1 MSRNRTSSARKQ
13 ALLIKSLPDLSILE
27 LVELVPRRT
36 RLVPEITEEMFRRW
50 RRNLSYLGSPWSQE
64 AVGALRPMMADLSA
78 VVADHRNASWARR
91 HAGLKALIAVGVMA
105 TVVKREELK
114 ELHRAGW
121 LSTEQLE
128 LRCRRDRQRKKE
140 ATQAARRSL
149 RLS

>member
-1 MSRNRTSSARKQ
+1 MSRYRSSIAYRQ
-13 ALLIKSLPDLSILE
+13 AHLIKSLPELSIIE

-36 RLVPEITEEMFRRW
+36 RLVPEITEEMFRRH
-50 RRNLSYLGSPWSQE
+50 RRNLAYLGSPWTQE

-114 ELHRAGW
+114 EFHRAGW
-121 LSTEQLE
+121 ISTEQLE
-128 LRCRRDRQRKKE
+128 LCLRRNRQRKKE
-140 ATQAARRSL
+140 ATQALRRSL